1 MSERPLGPAVEALE
15 ALIARLRTECPWD
28 REQTHSSLVKYLVEE
43 SQEVVDALAA
53 LERAGSG
60 GESGST
66 GEPPSAGAGFAELQE
81 ELGDLFL
88 QILLHSRLASEEGH
102 FSLVDVIEGLQE
114 KLIRRHPHVFGD
126 FVADTPEEVN
136 ANWTRIKAAERAAKN
151 QA

>member
-1 MSERPLGPAVEALE
+1 LSERPLGAAVEELE

-43 SQEVVDALAA
+43 SQEVVDVLGE
-53 LERAGSG
+53 LEGSEGGVRASG
-60 GESGST
+60 YRDLG
-66 GEPPSAGAGFAELQE
+66 E

-88 QILLHSRLASEEGH
+88 QILLHARLASEEGH